1 MAKKQITV
9 KDNLSEQNKARKDLN
24 LPLLQP
30 KERKCLSCDAIFI
43 SASYRRCLKCRT
55 DHPS

>member
-9 KDNLSEQNKARKDLN
+9 KDNLAEQNKARKDLN

-43 SASYRRCLKCRT
+43 SATYRRCLKCRT
-55 DHPS
+55 EHPS